1 MSRKRQEHSKNE
13 TQKTATSSDQ
23 HCSRCESPLNL
34 QPNSDIS
41 KETAANLLAFC
52 DPCWWWFLGIMV
64 GPDLHSIIHA
74 AMQNRKINIRGIQ
87 DQLQKQAKESLDL
100 FTVAAKRSED
110 SPRKSAVPS
119 MPSAVRRWE
128 SHWRQVRE
136 AKKDYD
142 NAVPMKYGPSG
153 EFAIL
158 VSAAISQQRF
168 WRRYLIKRFRF
179 DPLRRKWLRGAKLEI
194 SKMTALELALYDY
207 SDRRYYTFE
216 AGFRDGLGMIF
227 NLLKEGKD
235 VQANIAEVAEVIRQ
249 TLQNFEVEAADR
261 RIDSRL
267 SPLAEEA
274 LTKIGGWM
282 KTHINTDKNKRIRS
296 AYFVEADSRLQ
307 TFNEWLLNQLPPAI
321 LIARS
326 ERQPKEP
333 LAPGSGS
340 TSLFSRAMNELSRE
354 RLQAGS
360 RSDEVEQL
368 ISDQQIDPADP
379 SSTDFARQLET
390 ADELAAW
397 YQRAGLTP
405 AEQEIV
411 DLKAQGHIYQ
421 EIADKTGRAVG
432 TVKTLASRALQKLQ
446 RSR

>member
-1 MSRKRQEHSKNE
+1 MTHKRQEHSKNK
-13 TQKTATSSDQ
+13 TQKAATSSQ
-23 HCSRCESPLNL
+23 QRCSRCESSLNL
-34 QPNSDIS
+34 EPNAETS
-41 KETAANLLAFC
+41 KEDSANRLAFC
-52 DPCWWWFLGIMV
+52 APCWWWFLGVMV
-64 GPDLHSIIHA
+64 GPDLHSIIQA
-74 AMQNRKINIRGIQ
+74 AVQTQQINIRGIQ
-87 DQLQKQAKESLDL
+87 NQLQKQAKESLDL
-100 FTVAAKRSED
+100 FTVAAKRAKG
-110 SPRKSAVPS
+110 SPRNPPRMAE
-119 MPSAVRRWE
+119 ALRHWE
-128 SHWRQVRE
+128 NHWHQVRE
-136 AKKDYD
+136 AKKDYESD
-142 NAVPMKYGPSG
+142 VPMKYGPFG

-235 VQANIAEVAEVIRQ
+235 VQANIAEVAEAMRQ

-267 SPLAEEA
+267 PPLAEEA

-282 KTHINTDKNKRIRS
+282 KTQINTDKNKRIRS
-296 AYFVEADSRLQ
+296 AYIVEADSKSQ

-333 LAPGSGS
+333 FAPGSGGM
-340 TSLFSRAMNELSRE
+340 SLFSRAVNELSRE
-354 RLQAGS
+354 RLQASS
-360 RSDEVEQL
+360 RSDEVEEL
-368 ISDQQIDPADP
+368 VSDQQIFDPADP

-405 AEQEIV
+405 AEQEIAE
-411 DLKAQGHIYQ
+411 LKAQGYIYQ
-421 EIADKTGRAVG
+421 EIAEETGRAVG
-432 TVKTLASRALQKLQ
+432 TVKALASRALQKLK